1 MTRKRVLAIL
11 LLFLAATG
19 IKAQNVSDLIISE
32 VLPCP
37 DSTGR
42 LDGYGRRSPWV
53 EIMNTSTGTVN
64 FGGCF
69 LTDDRNNLKK
79 SLIPKWDRSTKV
91 GPRQVVL
98 IWASG
103 NSSEGT
109 YYAGIRPEAGK
120 TIYLVSNDGR
130 TIIDSLTIP
139 VGLPAG
145 KSVQKMA
152 RDLRQMEFEA
162 CEEAGVPSPASP
174 NGNQDSASKAQQM
187 AISDPH
193 GFTLAV
199 VSIAVVFCAL
209 AILWF
214 LFWLLFERRAARKA
228 APAAKRG
235 TPDGEVAAAIA
246 LALDMEES
254 GDDYAAIAAALHLYL
269 SESVH
274 DLEPGF
280 VTIRRTPSGWDNKAL
295 GFRKLPKE

>member
-1 MTRKRVLAIL
+1 
-11 LLFLAATG
+11 
-19 IKAQNVSDLIISE
+19 
-32 VLPCP
+32 
-37 DSTGR
+37 
-42 LDGYGRRSPWV
+42 
-53 EIMNTSTGTVN
+53 
-64 FGGCF
+64 
-69 LTDDRNNLKK
+69 
-79 SLIPKWDRSTKV
+79 
-91 GPRQVVL
+91 
-98 IWASG
+98 WASG

-109 YYAGIRPEAGK
+109 YYAGISPEAGK
-120 TIYLVSNDGR
+120 TLYLVSNDGR

-199 VSIAVVFCAL
+199 VSIAVVFSAL

>member
-1 MTRKRVLAIL
+1 MTRKRVYAIL
-11 LLFLAATG
+11 LLVLSVTVAG
-19 IKAQNVSDLIISE
+19 AQNVSDLIISE

-37 DSTGR
+37 DSTGL

-79 SLIPKWDRSTKV
+79 SLIPKWDRSTRV

-98 IWASG
+98 FWASG

-130 TIIDSLTIP
+130 TIIDSLAI
-139 VGLPAG
+139 PAG
-145 KSVQKMA
+145 ILPGQSVQKLA
-152 RDLRQMEFEA
+152 RDLRQMEFEPS
-162 CEEAGVPSPASP
+162 EEPSSPSPSSL
-174 NGNQDSASKAQQM
+174 NGNQDAASKAQHM

-193 GFTLAV
+193 GFTLAL
-199 VSIAVVFCAL
+199 VSIAVVFSAL

-214 LFWLLFERRAARKA
+214 LFWLLFERRTVRKA
-228 APAAKRG
+228 APAKAG

-246 LALDMEES
+246 LALDMAEA
-254 GDDYAAIAAALHLYL
+254 GDEYAAIAAAVHLYL

-274 DLEPGF
+274 DVEPGF
-280 VTIRRTPSGWDNKAL
+280 VTIRRSPSGWDNKVL